1 MRGLTITALNA
12 AARREGLS
20 TGLGLADARARIPD
34 LLSEPAMPE
43 RDSEALLALA
53 YWCGRYSPTL
63 NVDGTDG
70 LWIDVT
76 GVAHLFGG
84 EAAMLHDIETRLRGL
99 GFRAYIGIADTL
111 AAAWALARFQGHP
124 QARPGEQTKRR
135 GGPKVR
141 LGEQTKGRG
150 GPKVRPGRQTKGRGG
165 SKVRPGRQ
173 TKGRGGPKVRPGED
187 TSLHSLP
194 VEGLRLSADTITLL
208 KRLGLTCI
216 GQLVDLPR
224 ANLQSRFRSREAAD
238 AVLLRLDQAL
248 GVRSEPRTPLVSPTI
263 HGARLAFSEPLIS
276 NEAFE
281 GALHKLTNDLCQS
294 LAGDQRGAR
303 SILFTAYRSDGT
315 CVRIDAGLSAPS
327 RKPAHLMRLLI
338 EKVSTI
344 DAGFGIDCLTLVAT
358 SSETLRANQ
367 ESLAQDVYAKS
378 PGPLIDRL
386 ANRLASARVIRP
398 VPCESH
404 IPERAERHT
413 PALQSQS
420 RPEPMPGTP
429 GTAIRPP
436 FLFVPPEPIAVMAEI
451 PEGPPAHFT
460 WRRVRHRIRK
470 AEGPERITPEWWR
483 EIGTDPSRPRDYY
496 RVEDE
501 DGRRYWVFRDGLYDG
516 GSEETLPEWYLHG
529 VFG

>member
-1 MRGLTITALNA
+1 
-12 AARREGLS
+12 
-20 TGLGLADARARIPD
+20 
-34 LLSEPAMPE
+34 MPE

-124 QARPGEQTKRR
+124 QARPR
-135 GGPKVR
+135 
-141 LGEQTKGRG
+141 
-150 GPKVRPGRQTKGRGG
+150 
-165 SKVRPGRQ
+165 
-173 TKGRGGPKVRPGED
+173 ED
-187 TSLHSLP
+187 KSLHSLP

-208 KRLGLTCI
+208 KRLGLTRI

-238 AVLLRLDQAL
+238 AVLLRLDQVL

-263 HGARLAFSEPLIS
+263 HGARLAFPEPLIS

-281 GALHKLTNDLCQS
+281 GALHKLTHDLCQS

-358 SSETLRANQ
+358 SSETLHANQ
-367 ESLAQDVYAKS
+367 ESLAQDVGAKS
-378 PGPLIDRL
+378 PGLLIDRL
-386 ANRLASARVIRP
+386 ANRLASARVMRP

-404 IPERAERHT
+404 VPERAERHK

-420 RPEPMPGTP
+420 RPEPMTGTP
-429 GTAIRPP
+429 GTAMRPP

-470 AEGPERITPEWWR
+470 AEGPERITSEWWR
-483 EIGTDPSRPRDYY
+483 EIGKDPSRPRDYY